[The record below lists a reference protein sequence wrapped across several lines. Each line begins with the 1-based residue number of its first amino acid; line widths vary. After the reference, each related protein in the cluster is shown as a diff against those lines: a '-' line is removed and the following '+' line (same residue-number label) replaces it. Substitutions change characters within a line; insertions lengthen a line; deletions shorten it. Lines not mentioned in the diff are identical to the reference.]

1 MSRALIIVDVQND
14 FCEGGS
20 LPVGGGSEL
29 AAEISE
35 YVDSH
40 HGQFDHIVAT
50 QDWHIEPGAHFS
62 EEPDFVDSWPRHCV
76 AGTRGAELHP
86 DLDTEYI
93 QAYFRKGQYTAAYSG
108 FEGLL
113 APDDAVPTGDR
124 KPGGMPVSGIGAGSD
139 VAGTADAGSDVAGSD
154 LAGSDFA
161 AGEDAIGLDDWLQ
174 SHDVEDVVLVGIA
187 TDHCVRATALDGVQA
202 GYSVTVLRALTV
214 GVAEDLDDAVAEM
227 ELGGV
232 DII

>member
-20 LPVGGGSEL
+20 LPVEGGAEL
-29 AAEISE
+29 AGAISE
-35 YVDSH
+35 YVDAH
-40 HGQFDHIVAT
+40 HGQFDHVVAT
-50 QDWHIEPGAHFS
+50 QDWHVDPGAHFS
-62 EEPDFVDSWPRHCV
+62 DDPDFIDSWPKHCV
-76 AGTRGAELHP
+76 AGTRGADLHP

-93 QAYFRKGQYTAAYSG
+93 QAYFRKGQFTAAYSG

-124 KPGGMPVSGIGAGSD
+124 KPGAMPVSGGAPGGD
-139 VAGTADAGSDVAGSD
+139 VDVEA
-154 LAGSDFA
+154 L

-174 SHDVEDVVLVGIA
+174 SHDVEDVVVVGIA
-187 TDHCVRATALDGVQA
+187 TDHCVKATALDGVQA
-202 GYSVTVLRALTV
+202 GYSVTVLRDLTV
-214 GVAEDLDDAVAEM
+214 GVAEDLDDAIAEM

-232 DII
+232 DIA